1 MEIINPVH
9 REFIETTD
17 DFELADRLG
26 LRYCGLCSACGVL
39 SLVMPEAPVTIFHH
53 YAESAGCLE
62 LPVCDSCIGEGV
74 LDLSQDKV
82 DSMES
87 CRSDLCSWYV
97 EEARAR
103 KARLSPPLFYAY
115 ESYPSVYSSGVDLN
129 NDVSTGE
136 TAPPGRHH
144 LGLRIR
150 GTARRLVGGWAN
162 PDSKQPWICGKIPN
176 TQCGTHRYGSATVR
190 FGRLQP
196 RLKRAGWDIGLLVTV
211 DSSQVQLLL

>member
-26 LRYCGLCSACGVL
+26 LRYCGSCSAYGAL

-53 YAESAGCLE
+53 YAGSAGCLE

-74 LDLSQDKV
+74 LDLSQDEV

-97 EEARAR
+97 KEARAR

-115 ESYPSVYSSGVDLN
+115 ESYPSVYSSGVDVN
-129 NDVSTGE
+129 NDVGTGE
-136 TAPPGRHH
+136 PPHPAGTIWAFESEEQRGAWLADGPTLIPNSH
-144 LGLRIR
+144 GYVEKFRIR
-150 GTARRLVGGWAN
+150 SVVPTDMGQRLYLSDHYN
-162 PDSKQPWICGKIPN
+162 PG
-176 TQCGTHRYGSATVR
+176 
-190 FGRLQP
+190 
-196 RLKRAGWDIGLLVTV
+196 
-211 DSSQVQLLL
+211 